1 MINQGSVFGPRW
13 ELNYNAAWKTLSR
26 KVHTTPSLLQDRI
39 LNYRHCQQVSDVAN
53 KSARKFHRQV
63 ASCRDAVMEIGLKQ
77 SWPHQETSAF
87 ACRLSLSDPT
97 YWLVIAE
104 PYN

>member
-39 LNYRHCQQVSDVAN
+39 LNYRHCQQVSDVVTSPTSPRGN
-53 KSARKFHRQV
+53 FTDKSRRV
-63 ASCRDAVMEIGLKQ
+63 VTL
-77 SWPHQETSAF
+77 
-87 ACRLSLSDPT
+87 
-97 YWLVIAE
+97 
-104 PYN
+104 